1 MKTIISFASAL
12 TLLLCLPGLP
22 FAADTAS
29 DAAARQ
35 VATVF
40 LQALGAKNLD
50 QAVKVSDTPFITDD
64 GKVLKSKTDV
74 KAYLQSSLAGGSDDI
89 PNAILGVVPYEKL
102 RGVTDAK
109 VLKVRDQILKAGDFM
124 VGMGRNGM
132 ARGYLFV
139 KVRGTDAAVVGIG
152 M

>member
-1 MKTIISFASAL
+1 MKTIVRLGYAL
-12 TLLLCLPGLP
+12 ALLLCQPGLP
-22 FAADTAS
+22 FAADAAP

-50 QAVKVSDTPFITDD
+50 QALKVSDTPFITDD

-89 PNAILGVVPYEKL
+89 PNAILGVVPYEKA

-109 VLKVRDQILKAGDFM
+109 ALKVRDQVLKAGDFM
-124 VGMGRNGM
+124 VGMGRNGL

-139 KVRGTDAAVVGIG
+139 KVRGADVAVVGIG